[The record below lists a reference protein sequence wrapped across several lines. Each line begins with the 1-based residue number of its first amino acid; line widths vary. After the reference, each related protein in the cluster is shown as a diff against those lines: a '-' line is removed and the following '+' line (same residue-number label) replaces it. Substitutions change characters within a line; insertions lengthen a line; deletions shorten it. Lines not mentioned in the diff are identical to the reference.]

1 MSVHGLRAVV
11 GFVLLLPA
19 GTLVVSG
26 LLGLNP
32 PALVVHP
39 LILIGGLMAAL
50 VVNLASTV
58 SMKAK
63 CKEGTLLGGVAI
75 QIEGRVLNLAVIMT
89 GVLLISTIALYLFV
103 ENFVPR

>member
-1 MSVHGLRAVV
+1 MSVHACRALV

-19 GTLVVSG
+19 GALIVSG

-32 PALVVHP
+32 PTAVVHP
-39 LILIGGLMAAL
+39 VILIGGLAAAL
-50 VVNLASTV
+50 IANLASTV

-63 CKEGTLLGGVAI
+63 CKEGALLGGVAI
-75 QIEGRVLNLAVIMT
+75 QVEGRALNLAVLVIS
-89 GVLLISTIALYLFV
+89 VLLIGTIALYLFV